1 LLATLVAILFFS
13 YGHLQTGLLLTKTIF
28 VQLGRNWVLIPIYL
42 IVFIVSILTIT
53 KKWVNPTILHQLFN
67 IIALTLIIFPA
78 IQILGYYSKLIINSQ
93 NDDRLAK
100 TDVNQLENKKSP
112 DVYYIILDS
121 YTRQDE
127 LLERYGFDNSA
138 FISELKNIGFY
149 IADCSFTN
157 YPFTSESMA
166 ASLNMDYLYN
176 TTTEPENSRD
186 KDPIYRLIK
195 KNRVR
200 EILENQG
207 YKIVAFNTGITS
219 PWLNWDDADIYY
231 YEPMRY
237 ITDPYLYPF
246 ESLFLD
252 TTILRLPIRHNFIN
266 LPSDAEVSELGQIQ
280 LMAKDNQELLN
291 NLVSTTAIPGPKFVY
306 FHILIPHPPF
316 IYLPD
321 GAITIKNYVDEN
333 TGIMR
338 KSVNREEGYINST
351 QYINNQ
357 MLKIIRDILDKSD
370 PDPIIIVQGDHAFS
384 LENRYPILNA
394 YFFPDGNTS
403 KLYRTISPINTFR
416 VLFDQ
421 YFGMDFQLLPDQS
434 MWYKNNL
441 PYSKKVREDLVP
453 NCR

>member
-1 LLATLVAILFFS
+1 MVAILFFS

-53 KKWVNPTILHQLFN
+53 KKWVNQIVLHQLFN
-67 IIALTLIIFPA
+67 IIALTLIIFPT
-78 IQILGYYSKLIINSQ
+78 IQILGYYSKSVVNSK
-93 NDDRLAK
+93 NNNASSSAY
-100 TDVNQLENKKSP
+100 VNTPGNKNTP
-112 DVYYIILDS
+112 DIYYLILDS

-127 LLERYGFDNSA
+127 LLKRYGFDNSA
-138 FISELKNIGFY
+138 FISELKDMGFY

-157 YPFTSESMA
+157 YPYTSGSMA
-166 ASLNMDYLYN
+166 ATLNMDYLYN
-176 TTTEPENSRD
+176 TTTEQEDSGD
-186 KDPIYRLIK
+186 QDPIYRLIQN
-195 KNRVR
+195 NRVR
-200 EILENQG
+200 EILESRG

-219 PWLNWDDADIYY
+219 PWLNWNNADIYF

-237 ITDPYLYPF
+237 LTDPYLYPF

-266 LPSDAEVSELGQIQ
+266 LPSDTEVSKLSQIQ
-280 LMAKDNQELLN
+280 LIAKNNQELLN
-291 NLVSTTAIPGPKFVY
+291 NLVSSTSIPGPKFVY
-306 FHILIPHPPF
+306 FHILIPHEPF

-321 GAITIKNYVDEN
+321 GTITIKNYVDEN
-333 TGIMR
+333 TGVMR
-338 KSVNREEGYINST
+338 KSVNREEGFINNT
-351 QYINNQ
+351 QFINNQ
-357 MLKIIRDILDKSD
+357 ILKIIRDLLDKSD
-370 PDPIIIVQGDHAFS
+370 PDPIIILQGDHAFS
-384 LENRYPILNA
+384 PENRYPILNA

-434 MWYKNNL
+434 MWNKNNL